1 MGTIEVIQN
10 EDCALTCQF
19 IAILKL
25 RLAEQQKVIDRID
38 VEFIKEIIKKEID
51 TGYSGELFY
60 VDECSKAICKYLK
73 GE

>member
-25 RLAEQQKVIDRID
+25 RLAEQQKVIQFKDGQLWILKD
-38 VEFIKEIIKKEID
+38 KVE
-51 TGYSGELFY
+51 GGGE
-60 VDECSKAICKYLK
+60 
-73 GE
+73 